1 MDAFNDT
8 RATEVLASLRER
20 MTTAARTRTPL
31 SLHGGGTHQCLR
43 PKAFGEP
50 LSLADYAGVI
60 DYAPSELVIVARAGT
75 RLLEIEALLA
85 EHGQQLA
92 FEPPR
97 SGADATLG
105 GVIATGLS
113 GPARPYAAAVRDHV
127 LGLALLST
135 RGEVLQFGGKVM
147 KNVAG
152 YDVSRLVVGAW
163 GAFGPMLELAVRV
176 VPRPALVRCLRW
188 PMPLSEAQGWMQ
200 SAGSLPW
207 PLSGLC
213 HDGECLHVRFAGAES
228 AVVAAVDSLPA
239 GALEESEEFW
249 TQLRDW
255 QLPFF
260 QSSDPLWRLV
270 LPPAT
275 PQADIPGAVLWD
287 WGGGQRWFKS
297 AADDS
302 DIKARVA
309 AAGGYARRFDASYA
323 RRDADL
329 PPARRALEA
338 RLRQSFDP
346 YGLFNPELSAE
357 EG

>member
-1 MDAFNDT
+1 
-8 RATEVLASLRER
+8 
-20 MTTAARTRTPL
+20 
-31 SLHGGGTHQCLR
+31 
-43 PKAFGEP
+43 
-50 LSLADYAGVI
+50 
-60 DYAPSELVIVARAGT
+60 
-75 RLLEIEALLA
+75 
-85 EHGQQLA
+85 
-92 FEPPR
+92 
-97 SGADATLG
+97 
-105 GVIATGLS
+105 
-113 GPARPYAAAVRDHV
+113 
-127 LGLALLST
+127 
-135 RGEVLQFGGKVM
+135 
-147 KNVAG
+147 
-152 YDVSRLVVGAW
+152 
-163 GAFGPMLELAVRV
+163 
-176 VPRPALVRCLRW
+176 
-188 PMPLSEAQGWMQ
+188 MPLSEAQGWMQ